1 MLYTPASKD
10 TSPAS
15 WDSIVKIE
23 VVIASL
29 SMRSA
34 SQICLRQACPKS
46 RESKKS
52 VKDAEFSPSRH
63 RKDIVM
69 VSKLRKYIGNPSLM
83 RKAADSQ
90 KPSCT
95 EIALAHMRL
104 EHAPKRNNFF
114 VVVLEKRTS

>member
-1 MLYTPASKD
+1 M
-10 TSPAS
+10 
-15 WDSIVKIE
+15 
-23 VVIASL
+23 
-29 SMRSA
+29 
-34 SQICLRQACPKS
+34 
-46 RESKKS
+46 
-52 VKDAEFSPSRH
+52 KDAEFLPSRH

-90 KPSCT
+90 KSSCT

-104 EHAPKRNNFF
+104 EHAPKCNNFF